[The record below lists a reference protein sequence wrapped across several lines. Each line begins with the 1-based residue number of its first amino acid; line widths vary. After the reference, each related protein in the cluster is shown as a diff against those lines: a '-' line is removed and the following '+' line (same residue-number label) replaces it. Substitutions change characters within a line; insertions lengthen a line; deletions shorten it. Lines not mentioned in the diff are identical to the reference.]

1 MTNQLIT
8 HRLLI
13 KYQLMLLHNL
23 DKARILIGQLVLPIV
38 SHSLMKTNVQS
49 NFLRLWK
56 EENGL
61 SSASVR
67 GNFQVTFSSSPNWG
81 EPLYTAQNRKI

>member
-1 MTNQLIT
+1 MTNHLIT
-8 HRLLI
+8 HQLLI
-13 KYQLMLLHNL
+13 KYQLMLLHNF

-38 SHSLMKTNVQS
+38 SHLLMKTNVQS

-56 EENGL
+56 EENGV

-67 GNFQVTFSSSPNWG
+67 GNFPSHIFLLS
-81 EPLYTAQNRKI
+81 ELR

>member
-1 MTNQLIT
+1 MTNHLIT

-13 KYQLMLLHNL
+13 KYQLMLLHNF

-49 NFLRLWK
+49 KLWK
-56 EENGL
+56 EENGI

-67 GNFQVTFSSSPNWG
+67 GNFPSHIFLLSELG
-81 EPLYTAQNRKI
+81 